1 MDTVVLIR
9 GTRDSPEM
17 RHAPL
22 TSGAE
27 DNDRGEWYWQDRE
40 MSRVKQEKSLESS
53 QGLFVK
59 LDMLTQRKGGSDA
72 GDTFVA
78 I

>member
-1 MDTVVLIR
+1 MDTMVLIR

-27 DNDRGEWYWQDRE
+27 DNDRGEWYWQDRQ

-53 QGLFVK
+53 
-59 LDMLTQRKGGSDA
+59 
-72 GDTFVA
+72 
-78 I
+78 